1 MSENNPAVQPKYV
14 YFNERWTGVGEWAG
28 GWWGE
33 CIYGNGVVPSC
44 HSEEDGCHKQGDHL
58 TSAAPQLRG
67 VKMLLKTL
75 YRSSLNM

>member
-1 MSENNPAVQPKYV
+1 MWENNPAVQPKYV
-14 YFNERWTGVGEWAG
+14 YFNERWTGVGG
-28 GWWGE
+28 GWWRE

-44 HSEEDGCHKQGDHL
+44 HCEEDGCHKQGDHL